1 MKTLTVYEK
10 SFSRSFQ
17 IEQVMSEDV
26 FFDEETLTDENTG
39 EIAGEVVTSRDCINQ
54 MEENSTS
61 NKTESNVNTEEG
73 VSGYNV
79 AISDSRIASL
89 SLNSDSTEKSFATAE
104 GENVEDNSPAS
115 ARCKTDT
122 VAAAENGEEEQN
134 GVPAPE
140 ENPFLQSVKY
150 LEKHQILRLFQ
161 NFAAQIVYNRPDN
174 PLQYLVDEL
183 ERSGEDALQVTK
195 ESKDSVTPS
204 PDLFS

>member
-1 MKTLTVYEK
+1 MVKTLTVYEK

-17 IEQVMSEDV
+17 IEPVMSEYV
-26 FFDEETLTDENTG
+26 FFDEQTLTDENTG

-79 AISDSRIASL
+79 AVKNDISDSRIASL

-115 ARCKTDT
+115 ASCKTDT
-122 VAAAENGEEEQN
+122 VAAAENCEEEQN
-134 GVPAPE
+134 GIPAPE

-161 NFAAQIVYNRPDN
+161 VRFV
-174 PLQYLVDEL
+174 
-183 ERSGEDALQVTK
+183 
-195 ESKDSVTPS
+195 
-204 PDLFS
+204 

>member
-39 EIAGEVVTSRDCINQ
+39 EIVGEVVTSRDGINQ

-61 NKTESNVNTEEG
+61 NKTEANVNPAEG
-73 VSGYNV
+73 VSGYSV
-79 AISDSRIASL
+79 ALKNDISDSRIASL
-89 SLNSDSTEKSFATAE
+89 SLPNSDSTEKSFARAE

-115 ARCKTDT
+115 ASCKTDT
-122 VAAAENGEEEQN
+122 VAAAENCEEKEN
-134 GVPAPE
+134 GIPAPE

-161 NFAAQIVYNRPDN
+161 VRFV
-174 PLQYLVDEL
+174 
-183 ERSGEDALQVTK
+183 
-195 ESKDSVTPS
+195 
-204 PDLFS
+204 

>member
-1 MKTLTVYEK
+1 MKTLIVYDK
-10 SFSRSFQ
+10 LFSRSFQ

-26 FFDEETLTDENTG
+26 FFDEETLIDENTG
-39 EIAGEVVTSRDCINQ
+39 EIASEVVTSRDCINQ

-79 AISDSRIASL
+79 ALKNDISESRIPSL

-115 ARCKTDT
+115 ASCKTDT
-122 VAAAENGEEEQN
+122 VAAAENGEEQN
-134 GVPAPE
+134 GIPAPE

-161 NFAAQIVYNRPDN
+161 VRFV
-174 PLQYLVDEL
+174 
-183 ERSGEDALQVTK
+183 
-195 ESKDSVTPS
+195 
-204 PDLFS
+204 

>member
-1 MKTLTVYEK
+1 MVKTLTVYEK

-17 IEQVMSEDV
+17 IEPVMSEDV

-79 AISDSRIASL
+79 ALKNDISDSRIASL

-115 ARCKTDT
+115 ASCKTDT
-122 VAAAENGEEEQN
+122 VAAAENCEEEQN
-134 GVPAPE
+134 GIPAPE

-161 NFAAQIVYNRPDN
+161 VRFV
-174 PLQYLVDEL
+174 
-183 ERSGEDALQVTK
+183 
-195 ESKDSVTPS
+195 
-204 PDLFS
+204 

>member
-1 MKTLTVYEK
+1 MVKTLTVYEK

-17 IEQVMSEDV
+17 IEPVMSEDV

-79 AISDSRIASL
+79 ALKNDISDSRIASL
-89 SLNSDSTEKSFATAE
+89 SLNSDSTEKCFATAE
-104 GENVEDNSPAS
+104 GENVEYNSPAS
-115 ARCKTDT
+115 ASCKTDT
-122 VAAAENGEEEQN
+122 VAAAENCEEEQN
-134 GVPAPE
+134 GIPAPE

-161 NFAAQIVYNRPDN
+161 VRFV
-174 PLQYLVDEL
+174 
-183 ERSGEDALQVTK
+183 
-195 ESKDSVTPS
+195 
-204 PDLFS
+204 

>member
-1 MKTLTVYEK
+1 MVKTLTVYEK

-17 IEQVMSEDV
+17 IEPVMSEYV
-26 FFDEETLTDENTG
+26 FFDEQAPTDENTG

-79 AISDSRIASL
+79 ALKNDISDSRIASL
-89 SLNSDSTEKSFATAE
+89 SLDSDSTEKSFATAE

-115 ARCKTDT
+115 ASCKTDT
-122 VAAAENGEEEQN
+122 VAAAENCEEEQN
-134 GVPAPE
+134 GIPAPE

-161 NFAAQIVYNRPDN
+161 VRFV
-174 PLQYLVDEL
+174 
-183 ERSGEDALQVTK
+183 
-195 ESKDSVTPS
+195 
-204 PDLFS
+204 

>member
-1 MKTLTVYEK
+1 MVKTLTVYEK

-17 IEQVMSEDV
+17 IEPVMSEDV

-79 AISDSRIASL
+79 ALKNDISDSRIASL

-115 ARCKTDT
+115 ASCKTDT
-122 VAAAENGEEEQN
+122 VAAAENCEEEQN
-134 GVPAPE
+134 GIPAPE
-140 ENPFLQSVKY
+140 ENPFFQSVKY

-161 NFAAQIVYNRPDN
+161 VRFV
-174 PLQYLVDEL
+174 
-183 ERSGEDALQVTK
+183 
-195 ESKDSVTPS
+195 
-204 PDLFS
+204 